1 MSILNNKQKRNSK
14 GHFLPANGKRFR
26 QSDLDVSYNVGYRD
40 GVNSVVE
47 KPSGYTVDD
56 ISKAFRAGL
65 NASGGWQTHSD
76 KLAKYLR
83 DNNIN

>member
-1 MSILNNKQKRNSK
+1 MNDLNNKQKRDNK

-26 QSDLDVSYNVGYRD
+26 QSDIDIAVRDALIKAAIVQPYNRL
-40 GVNSVVE
+40 
-47 KPSGYTVDD
+47 DD

-65 NASGGWQTHSD
+65 NASGGWQTHSE